1 MNATLFRLTAVMPL
15 SWKRWWRRWSSN
27 LHPLLLPGK
36 KWRKWESSRDR
47 GFVLLLGM
55 QCIIINYIYYI
66 INKYNCFSTCGD
78 QSLLSRHRRHWCI
91 QQAKALHS
99 IDNVEIISIEEEWR
113 DDHSSVLGIL
123 PVVYNQRYSF
133 NTQIILNELLKSMWV
148 MMKVLRWIN
157 RLWMFETLFWASSLE
172 TFKWRW
178 GRHGFR
184 KFEHS

>member
-1 MNATLFRLTAVMPL
+1 MQFLLNVAISECNAVSTN
-15 SWKRWWRRWSSN
+15 SSDATQ
-27 LHPLLLPGK
+27 LKEMASLIEQLASATVARK

-99 IDNVEIISIEEEWR
+99 IDNVEIISIEEE
-113 DDHSSVLGIL
+113 
-123 PVVYNQRYSF
+123 
-133 NTQIILNELLKSMWV
+133 
-148 MMKVLRWIN
+148 
-157 RLWMFETLFWASSLE
+157 
-172 TFKWRW
+172 
-178 GRHGFR
+178 
-184 KFEHS
+184 